1 MSELPEVTNE
11 YCESLWAQ
19 VCNWGRWG
27 DSDQAGTLNLINAEK
42 RQAALATATEGDVI
56 GLGNL
61 WPVNPAPDNLWPA
74 HHRIVRGGDAGPYP
88 GVPGLNVA
96 LDYIG
101 VECHGVATSH
111 VDALCHVFVG
121 GEMYNGYPAT
131 DVKSTGATR
140 NDVMTMAEG
149 VVTRGVVLD
158 IPGLLGFEFLAGD
171 YRISIADLEAAESRQ
186 EIFVEPGDVL
196 IIHQGRERRVILEGQ
211 FESAQGLAGLHPECV
226 AWFHERGVAM
236 LGSDGMNDPQPNWH
250 ADAWPIPVHYLGI
263 CGMGM
268 TLMHNLET
276 ERLVRRCEALKRF
289 AFLFAIAP
297 LKVPGATGSPANPLA
312 IL

>member
-1 MSELPEVTNE
+1 MSELPEVTTE
-11 YCESLWAQ
+11 YCEALWAR

-27 DSDQAGTLNLINAEK
+27 DDDQAGALNLITPAK
-42 RQAALATATEGDVI
+42 RAAALARATEGEVI

-74 HHRIVRGGDAGPYP
+74 QHRMVRAGDAGPYP
-88 GVPGLNVA
+88 GYPDLNVA

-121 GEMYNGYPAT
+121 GRMYNGYAAT
-131 DVKSTGATR
+131 EVRSTGAER
-140 NDVMTMAEG
+140 NDVMPMADG
-149 VVTRGVVLD
+149 VVTRGVLLD
-158 IPGLLGFEFLAGD
+158 VPRLKGVPYLAPD
-171 YRISIADLEAAESRQ
+171 YRISIADLEAAEAMQ
-186 EIFVEPGDVL
+186 NVQVESGDVL
-196 IIHQGRERRVILEGQ
+196 IVHLGREARTAAEGL
-211 FESAQGLAGLHPECV
+211 FNSAEGLAGLHPECV
-226 AWFHERGVAM
+226 GWFSERGVAM
-236 LGSDGMNDPQPNWH
+236 LGSDGMNDPQPNWQ
-250 ADAWPIPVHYLGI
+250 ADGWPIPVHYLGI

-276 ERLVRRCEALKRF
+276 ARLAERLSAGRRGD
-289 AFLFAIAP
+289 FLFALAP

-312 IL
+312 IF